1 MRCKHLLIPD
11 LSKLPPA
18 LAGDIAYRLFCEPAL
33 SERRSADHDKLAGRA
48 RYHLRTARWERVPC
62 VAGELQVYVWEPDG
76 APRGTVLVVHGWTSE
91 ASFMVALVEPIR
103 RAGHRVVLFDFP
115 AHGYSSGHSV
125 NLIGCARAVLAVA
138 QAYGPIAACVA
149 HSFAGLA
156 ALLVAEGGPPMPA
169 SIDFGRI
176 VLIACPNRLQ
186 DVTRDFG
193 RYHKLTPGAQT
204 HYERHLERVGHRSLA
219 EYSIVNLWN
228 HRPRPM
234 LVIHSRG
241 DPEIGAWNA
250 DDIVEGCRGTELC
263 LYDGLGHRAILGA
276 PPVMRKVMTYVA
288 GR

>member
-1 MRCKHLLIPD
+1 MRCKHLLTSD
-11 LSKLPPA
+11 LSRLPPA

-33 SERRSADHDKLAGRA
+33 SERRSADHDRLAARA
-48 RYHLRTARWERVPC
+48 RYHLRTARWVRVSSI
-62 VAGELQVYVWEPDG
+62 AADLQAYVWEPDG

-91 ASFMVALVEPIR
+91 ASFMVAMVEPIR
-103 RAGHRVVLFDFP
+103 RAGFRVVLFDFP

-125 NLIGCARAVLAVA
+125 NLIGCARAVLAMAEAFGPVA
-138 QAYGPIAACVA
+138 AVVA

-156 ALLVAEGGPPMPA
+156 VLLVAEGGPPMPNA
-169 SIDFGRI
+169 AKFDRI

-193 RYHKLTPGAQT
+193 RYHNLSLAAQT
-204 HYERHLERVGHRSLA
+204 HYERQLERVGHRSLA
-219 EYSIVNLWN
+219 EFSIVNLWA
-228 HRPRPM
+228 HAPCPM

-250 DDIVEGCRGTELC
+250 DAIVKGCAGTELC

-276 PPVMRKVMTYVA
+276 PPVMRRVMHYVSA
-288 GR
+288 G